1 MPKSEGSIAA
11 VDRAVDII
19 EYIYQQG
26 GECTLSGIAQ
36 GLSIPKSAVHRM
48 LHTLKNRNFIYQDEQ
63 SGRYGLGTRLFVLGR
78 MVEDKSAFVN
88 AVKPYADRLNAK
100 YNECVHVTVPYNGGD
115 DLPRQLLIAKIHNPH
130 SVLRI
135 SPDVGA
141 LTYCHASA
149 SGKCMLAFAQ
159 PGYLDKYRGRPL
171 LGFTPSTITD
181 WDTLDRQLAEIRQK
195 GYATEDNETEIGL
208 SCTAVPVLNLKGE
221 LCVVISVSGPTSR
234 IRALDQDQIVADLKQ
249 VALDMQRGIS

>member
-1 MPKSEGSIAA
+1 MSKTEGGVAA

-48 LHTLKNRNFIYQDEQ
+48 LQTLKNRNFIYQDEQ

-78 MVEDKSAFVN
+78 MIEEKNAFVTL
-88 AVKPYADRLNAK
+88 VKPYADRLNAK

-115 DLPRQLLIAKIHNPH
+115 ELPRQLLIAKIQNPQ
-130 SVLRI
+130 SVLRV
-135 SPDVGA
+135 SPSVGA

-149 SGKCMLAFAQ
+149 SGKCMLAFSQ
-159 PGYLDKYRGRPL
+159 PGFLDKYRGRPL
-171 LGFTPSTITD
+171 IGFTENTITS
-181 WDTLDRQLAEIRQK
+181 WDVLDRQLEEIRRQ
-195 GYATEDNETEIGL
+195 GFATEDGETELGL
-208 SCTAVPVLNLKGE
+208 SCTAAPVLNRRGE

-234 IRALDQDQIVADLKQ
+234 IRALDQGQLVADLKQ
-249 VALDMQRGIS
+249 VALDMQNGIS